1 MACVARGPWPV
12 YGHYALGVYSIPLQ
26 YKGFV
31 MNTRI
36 GKLVMGVALL
46 ALAQV
51 SPALADTLDVR
62 LDKAQILRLDVP
74 AAIIVV
80 GNPDIAD
87 VTVENPTLLFVMGR
101 SAGETNLLILDET
114 GEEIANLDLAVIG
127 ELDRHVTVHRDTI
140 QISTFSC
147 DPRCIEVANPSDV
160 ERERQFVGPEEDDG
174 DIPREVE
181 TEIEVDG
188 EPLGEQG

>member
-1 MACVARGPWPV
+1 
-12 YGHYALGVYSIPLQ
+12 
-26 YKGFV
+26 

-36 GKLVMGVALL
+36 GKLLIGVALV
-46 ALAQV
+46 ALTQV
-51 SPALADTLDVR
+51 SPALADTLNVR

-101 SAGETNLLILDET
+101 SAGETNLLILDAA
-114 GEEIANLDLAVIG
+114 GEEIMNLDLAVIG
-127 ELDRHVTVHRDTI
+127 ELDRHVTVHRDTV
-140 QISTFSC
+140 QISTYSC
-147 DPRCIEVANPSDV
+147 SPRCVEVANPSEV
-160 ERERQFVGPEEDDG
+160 ERERQFAGQEEEDDG
-174 DIPREVE
+174 AVPPREME

-188 EPLGEQG
+188 QPVEEQG

>member
-1 MACVARGPWPV
+1 
-12 YGHYALGVYSIPLQ
+12 
-26 YKGFV
+26 

-36 GKLVMGVALL
+36 GKLLMGVALV

-51 SPALADTLDVR
+51 SPALADTLNVR

-101 SAGETNLLILDET
+101 SAGETNLLILDEA
-114 GEEIANLDLAVIG
+114 GEEIMNLDLAVIG
-127 ELDRHVTVHRDTI
+127 ELDRHVTVHRDTV
-140 QISTFSC
+140 QISTYSC
-147 DPRCIEVANPSDV
+147 SPRCIEVANPSEV
-160 ERERQFVGPEEDDG
+160 ERERQFTGQEEEDDG
-174 DIPREVE
+174 AVPPREME
-181 TEIEVDG
+181 TGIEVDG
-188 EPLGEQG
+188 QPVEEQG